1 MKIRISSYFAQMTSI
16 HSELFSKVL
25 LKLFEV
31 LDFSR
36 NRGQFE
42 NRQFSIAAITEKK
55 FKMMHFEITRI
66 DKRVDIYQRT

>member
-1 MKIRISSYFAQMTSI
+1 MTSNYR
-16 HSELFSKVL
+16 ELFSKVL

-36 NRGQFE
+36 NRGRFE

-55 FKMMHFEITRI
+55 FKTMHFEITRI
-66 DKRVDIYQRT
+66 DKRVDISQ

>member
-1 MKIRISSYFAQMTSI
+1 MYTIGLQCVHILLEGFFAKESFSVKICSNDLY
-16 HSELFSKVL
+16 SELFSKVL

-42 NRQFSIAAITEKK
+42 NRHFSIAAISEKK
-55 FKMMHFEITRI
+55 L
-66 DKRVDIYQRT
+66 